1 MSALIDGAQAPDPR
15 RLPDP
20 LGPVESA
27 ATWRRRDRV
36 GLAFAWFAG
45 IGFCIICA
53 AIVIY
58 VAVQGV
64 RFLRPDALWENPG
77 LSAAQTATGG
87 LLAPFLGSLIVT
99 ASAMLIAT
107 PLGVAIA
114 VWLSEYARPRWLAR
128 VVESSVEMLAG
139 APSIVLALFV
149 LLIFESSWLGF
160 LSQANHG
167 VVYGKSF
174 FAATPA
180 LAFLGLPL
188 VVTTTREGLQ
198 AIPNHVREASY
209 AVGKSQITT
218 IRRVL
223 LPAARPSVIT
233 GSMLGAA
240 HVIGD
245 TAIILFVLGDTST
258 TGPLNLNGHVPLL
271 NVLRGTGSTLTSAI
285 FDYAPT
291 GDLNQPHKAF
301 AAAFLLMLMV
311 LALNFVVD
319 IFGNRS
325 RELKWN

>member
-1 MSALIDGAQAPDPR
+1 MSALIDPSQGPDPR
-15 RLPDP
+15 RLPDA
-20 LGPVESA
+20 LGPVESS
-27 ATWRRRDRV
+27 ATWRRRDRL

-45 IGFCIICA
+45 IGFCVICA

-58 VAVQGV
+58 VAVQGF
-64 RFLRPDALWENPG
+64 RFLHVDDLWRNPTVG
-77 LSAAQTATGG
+77 SNQTASGG

-99 ASAMLIAT
+99 ASAMAIAT

-139 APSIVLALFV
+139 APSIVLALFM
-149 LLIFESSWLGF
+149 LLIFESSFLGF
-160 LSQANHG
+160 FSQTNHG

-180 LAFLGLPL
+180 LALLGLPL

-258 TGPLNLNGHVPLL
+258 TGPLNLAGHIPVL
-271 NVLRGTGSTLTSAI
+271 NLFQGTGSTLTSSI

-301 AAAFLLMLMV
+301 AAAFLLLLLV
-311 LALNFVVD
+311 LALNLIVD
-319 IFGNRS
+319 VFGNKS

>member
-1 MSALIDGAQAPDPR
+1 MSYVDGAQGPDPR
-15 RLPDP
+15 QLPEA

-27 ATWRRRDRV
+27 STWRRRDRL

-58 VAVQGV
+58 VAVQGI
-64 RFLRPDALWENPG
+64 RFLRPEDLWQNPG
-77 LSAAQTATGG
+77 LGANQTATGG

-99 ASAMLIAT
+99 ASAMLLAT
-107 PLGVAIA
+107 PIGVGIA
-114 VWLSEYARPRWLAR
+114 VWLSEYSRPRWLAR
-128 VVESSVEMLAG
+128 IVESSVEMLAG
-139 APSIVLALFV
+139 TPSIVIALFI
-149 LLIFESSWLGF
+149 LLIFESSFLGF
-160 LSQANHG
+160 LSQVNQG

-174 FAATPA
+174 FATAPA
-180 LAFLGLPL
+180 LALLGLPL

-245 TAIILFVLGDTST
+245 TAIILFVLGDTSVA
-258 TGPLNLNGHVPLL
+258 GPLGLAGHVPVL
-271 NVLRGTGSTLTSAI
+271 NLFQGTGSTLTSAI

-291 GDLNQPHKAF
+291 GDFNQPHKAF
-301 AAAFLLMLMV
+301 AAAFLLMLIV
-311 LALNFVVD
+311 LVLNLVVD
-319 IFGNRS
+319 VFGNRS